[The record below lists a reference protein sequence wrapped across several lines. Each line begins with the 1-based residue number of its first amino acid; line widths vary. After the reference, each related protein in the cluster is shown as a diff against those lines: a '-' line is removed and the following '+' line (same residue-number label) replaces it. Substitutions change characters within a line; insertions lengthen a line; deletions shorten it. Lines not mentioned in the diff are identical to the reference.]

1 MSDGGTT
8 NGLRGPRAADS
19 GAWGH
24 VLVGVGAC
32 ALTVAIVGSAAFLA
46 YRVYYR
52 QQLRAQVR
60 EVVESLQNRT
70 PAELAEKAAQV
81 KAHPKLAQ
89 LVLPEV
95 LRSVRD
101 SKSEQQQCSAIEILK
116 TFLDH
121 RQVEKALFRL
131 RRDSR
136 ERVAGT
142 AVAALAGLA
151 PPEHAAEV
159 LGACL
164 DDVPQ
169 HAVGDAVV
177 DEACGG
183 LFRLGE
189 AGREQMRQ
197 RLGLLSVDRRIWLVG
212 YVRQAG
218 GGDRR
223 AWLEMLRGDADERVR
238 ATAEQALQSLARGGA
253 ANAPG
258 EPG

>member
-1 MSDGGTT
+1 MSKGAATGG
-8 NGLRGPRAADS
+8 LSEKRAAD
-19 GAWGH
+19 GGVWGH
-24 VLVGVGAC
+24 VLVAVGAC
-32 ALTVAIVGSAAFLA
+32 VLTVAIVGSAVFLV

-52 QQLRAQVR
+52 EQLQAQVR

-95 LRSVRD
+95 LRSLRD
-101 SKSEQQQCSAIEILK
+101 SKSEQQQCCAIEILK
-116 TFLDH
+116 TFLDN
-121 RQVEKALFRL
+121 RPVEKALFKL

-136 ERVAGT
+136 ERVAGA
-142 AVAALAGLA
+142 AVAALADLN
-151 PPEHAAEV
+151 PPARAAEI

-169 HAVGDAVV
+169 RAVGDAVV
-177 DEACGG
+177 DEACAG

-189 AGREQMRQ
+189 AGREQMRK
-197 RLGLLSVDRRIWLVG
+197 RLALLSIDRRVWLVG
-212 YVRQAG
+212 YVQQAT

-223 AWLEMLRGDADERVR
+223 AWLEMLRGDPEERVR
-238 ATAEQALQSLARGGA
+238 ATAEQALQSLDRTA
-253 ANAPG
+253 
-258 EPG
+258 